1 MDQFFNYDDLK
12 EVYDIAIIGGGPA
25 GLTAGIYASRD
36 SLETIIFEKNFP
48 GGQMA
53 ITEMIENYPGFP
65 DGIMGGDLSEK
76 MFQHARK
83 FGVQIKNG
91 ICSKIEDS
99 GKYKVVYLSHND
111 IKVKAKTVII
121 ATGAKP
127 LPLNVAGE
135 NKFMGR
141 GVSFC
146 ATCDG
151 AFYKDKVVAVIGG
164 GDSAVEEGHYLTR
177 FAKKVYIVHRR
188 DKLRAV
194 KVLQDRAFNNPKI
207 EFVFN
212 SVVKSINGEDKI
224 TSITL
229 HDNVQ
234 NREFDLQVDGVF
246 VFVGWTSDT
255 DFVKGTVEMDGS
267 GFIKTDAYM
276 RTSKEGIFAA
286 GDNRIKELRQVV
298 TAVSDGAIAAKAC
311 ERYIEENFEEEI

>member
-1 MDQFFNYDDLK
+1 MEQFFNYDDLK

-36 SLETIIFEKNFP
+36 NLDAIVIEKNFP

-53 ITEMIENYPGFP
+53 ITEVIENYPGFP
-65 DGIMGGDLSEK
+65 DGIMGGELSEK

-91 ICSKIEDS
+91 ICSKIEDD
-99 GKYKVVYLSHND
+99 GKYKTVFLSHND
-111 IKVKAKTVII
+111 IKIRAKAVII

-127 LPLNVAGE
+127 LPLNVPGE
-135 NKFMGR
+135 NRFMGR
-141 GVSFC
+141 GISFC

-151 AFYKDKVVAVIGG
+151 AFYKDKVVAVVGG

-188 DKLRAV
+188 DKLRAA
-194 KVLQDRAFNNPKI
+194 KILQDRAFNNPKI
-207 EFVFN
+207 EFVWN
-212 SVVKSINGEDKI
+212 SVVKCVNGEDKI

-229 HDNVQ
+229 YDKVQ
-234 NREFDLQVDGVF
+234 DKEFELNVDGVF
-246 VFVGWTSDT
+246 VFIGWTADT
-255 DFVKGTVEMDGS
+255 DFVKGVVEMDET
-267 GFIKTDAYM
+267 GFIKTDAHM
-276 RTSKEGIFAA
+276 ATSKKGIFAA

-311 ERYIEENFEEEI
+311 EKYIEDNFEGEI